1 MSLKN
6 ANDLS
11 EFGSRLRNL
20 LAEKNLSPK
29 TLAKDLLENGL
40 VHVKSRGK
48 DPWTK
53 DNNAIGAV
61 EKKIRAHIKAADAN
75 CLQGEFV
82 IAYCKYFDISSD
94 YLFGIT
100 KIRTSDMELRRVCEI
115 TGLTENAVKRLAYDG
130 GDPRRWQ
137 WNSLCWSRLI
147 TSNVY
152 NSIDRTIQSIQDQ
165 QMEKAKA
172 EAYIDAL
179 KTKMNGRGG
188 RELRDMQLD
197 LQGYENQVVASDNA
211 ISGSL
216 FLISRDVSNVIEM
229 SYVAPTAKLKSAY
242 KQRAEEEINDI
253 YG

>member
-11 EFGSRLRNL
+11 EFGSRLSNL
-20 LAEKNLSPK
+20 LTEKNVSPR
-29 TLAKDLLENGL
+29 TLAKNLLEKGL

-100 KIRTSDMELRRVCEI
+100 KLRTSDMELRRVCEI

-137 WNSLCWSRLI
+137 WNSICWSRLI

-152 NSIDRTIQSIQDQ
+152 DSIDRTIQSLQDQ

-179 KTKMNGRGG
+179 KTKMNGCGG
-188 RELRDMQLD
+188 RKLMDMQLD
-197 LQGYENQVVASDNA
+197 LRENENRVVAANNA
-211 ISGSL
+211 LSGSL
-216 FLISRDVSNVIEM
+216 FLISRDVSNVIEK
-229 SYVAPTAKLKSAY
+229 SYIAPAKQLMSAY
-242 KQRAEEEINDI
+242 KQAAEEEINDI